1 VAALPK
7 NQAETL
13 SPERV
18 DQCIRSAQPET
29 DAGWEYTV
37 QEADL
42 LTTAYNTTS
51 DKTYLYQVIAVYESL
66 RRKWPKNSSV
76 WNNLAYLLA
85 QNDERLAEV
94 LECVGTAAA
103 QDPDAADYLDTYGYL
118 LYRKARYVQA
128 AQSLVLA
135 VRKYE
140 GDPKRGLPRWGTQV
154 WGMAPAEVYEHLG
167 LVREATGDRG
177 VRPWRPAVVRWMR
190 EGPPCPRS
198 RSNGSRRRSDD

>member
-1 VAALPK
+1 M
-7 NQAETL
+7 
-13 SPERV
+13 
-18 DQCIRSAQPET
+18 
-29 DAGWEYTV
+29 
-37 QEADL
+37 
-42 LTTAYNTTS
+42 
-51 DKTYLYQVIAVYESL
+51 IAVYESL

-76 WNNLAYLLA
+76 WKNLAYLLA

-140 GDPKRGLPRWGTQV
+140 GDPKRGLPRWLAIGGATTFLGKETIMPSVHYGRLPDDDLMDLWQSETCQFYRQRFEHRV
-154 WGMAPAEVYEHLG
+154 QRYDDVIVRRLLGSSGSNRLKTLQAAEAAMPAAPKGCNVCHYLY
-167 LVREATGDRG
+167 DI
-177 VRPWRPAVVRWMR
+177 
-190 EGPPCPRS
+190 
-198 RSNGSRRRSDD
+198 